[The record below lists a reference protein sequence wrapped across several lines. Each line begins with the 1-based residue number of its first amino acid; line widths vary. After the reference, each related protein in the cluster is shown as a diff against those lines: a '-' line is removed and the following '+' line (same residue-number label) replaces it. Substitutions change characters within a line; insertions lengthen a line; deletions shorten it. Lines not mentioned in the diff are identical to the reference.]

1 LGAQSLIPWH
11 QRTHRQAVEFIERGI
26 YLAGLGADSTTRAW
40 LHALEARGGASL
52 GDHHGFETA
61 YAKAQE
67 AAEFSSERDRRHGMD
82 FYQGALDLRYYAGT
96 SLLLLRRPDLA
107 APPLR
112 GSRAALPES
121 HTKARAVLTL
131 ALADAAMQS
140 DNVEQ
145 AVDLTHHALAATQ
158 HQPIMPILQQA
169 RRIQRLIRRRN
180 PAAGD
185 GLEDELKGFARAL
198 SRAATRAER

>member
-1 LGAQSLIPWH
+1 
-11 QRTHRQAVEFIERGI
+11 
-26 YLAGLGADSTTRAW
+26 
-40 LHALEARGGASL
+40 
-52 GDHHGFETA
+52 
-61 YAKAQE
+61 
-67 AAEFSSERDRRHGMD
+67 
-82 FYQGALDLRYYAGT
+82 
-96 SLLLLRRPDLA
+96 LLRRPDLA